1 MPVYDICTLFKRLT
15 EVLETIT
22 ICSLD
27 DEVYAVTHL
36 DFDPHS
42 QDLFGYVEDL
52 RKAMQRL
59 SDLNERLPEQGRV
72 VFSEAYLR
80 SRMIRSA
87 RQIPTYKTVI
97 DTLIIMPI
105 DV

>member
-1 MPVYDICTLFKRLT
+1 MKLTAENEVKMPIYDICTLFKRLT

-52 RKAMQRL
+52 RKAIKRL
-59 SDLNERLPEQGRV
+59 DDLNERLPKEERV
-72 VFSEAYLR
+72 IFSEAYLR
-80 SRMIRSA
+80 SRMIRAETAGRESSG
-87 RQIPTYKTVI
+87 
-97 DTLIIMPI
+97 
-105 DV
+105 